1 MGNFGFN
8 EYNFE
13 RTTNRNTTLEY
24 KNRRSINKKDDISHQ
39 PTKKNT
45 NLNYDID
52 KNLILE
58 METEDYK
65 TKDTLTITPNGLI
78 NSLRTK
84 KDSDDESVYFGFKT
98 PEENI
103 VSN

>member
-1 MGNFGFN
+1 MSNFGFN

-13 RTTNRNTTLEY
+13 RTTNRNTTLEE
-24 KNRRSINKKDDISHQ
+24 KNRQSISKKNKISHQ

-52 KNLILE
+52 KTLILE
-58 METEDYK
+58 METEDHSV
-65 TKDTLTITPNGLI
+65 KDTLTITPNGLI

-84 KDSDDESVYFGFKT
+84 KDIDDLSVYFGYKN
-98 PEENI
+98 PEEDN
-103 VSN
+103 VSI

>member
-1 MGNFGFN
+1 MSNFGFN

-13 RTTNRNTTLEY
+13 RTTNRNTTLEE
-24 KNRRSINKKDDISHQ
+24 KNRQSISKKNEINHQ

-52 KNLILE
+52 KTLILE
-58 METEDYK
+58 METEDHSI
-65 TKDTLTITPNGLI
+65 KDTLTITPNGLI

-84 KDSDDESVYFGFKT
+84 KDIDDLSVYFGYKN
-98 PEENI
+98 PEEDN
-103 VSN
+103 VSI